1 MFRIVAQDKYN
12 ITGEYEV
19 KAAEF
24 YDIIKDGTLSSISP
38 KGSSTAHIPQSQLGM
53 QLQQKDN
60 IPFLAIRVADLLK
73 VVKDR
78 GKLPITMVL

>member
-1 MFRIVAQDKYN
+1 MFRIVAQEKYN

-19 KAAEF
+19 KEAKF
-24 YDIIKDGTLSSISP
+24 YDIIKDGTLHANTFSSVLPAIIP
-38 KGSSTAHIPQSQLGM
+38 NGMKGQVMGS
-53 QLQQKDN
+53 